1 MQGSRVCTPRG
12 RPSSPIQE
20 PLQFLNLN
28 PITPVNI
35 SQSLAAAAN
44 KDIPKRVERQR
55 QSAYV
60 AKKEREI
67 LQELYHQELSIK
79 NGTCYARL
87 PHTQRKLL
95 QAVGS

>member
-44 KDIPKRVERQR
+44 KDIPKRV
-55 QSAYV
+55 
-60 AKKEREI
+60 
-67 LQELYHQELSIK
+67 
-79 NGTCYARL
+79 
-87 PHTQRKLL
+87 
-95 QAVGS
+95 